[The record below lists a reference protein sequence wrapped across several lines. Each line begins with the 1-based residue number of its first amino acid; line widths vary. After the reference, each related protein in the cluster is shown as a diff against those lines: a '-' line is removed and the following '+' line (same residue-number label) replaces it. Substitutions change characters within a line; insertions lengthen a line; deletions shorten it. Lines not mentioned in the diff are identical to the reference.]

1 MNNISKNTN
10 IGRLEDFDIA
20 KGIATFLVVLS
31 HLLEQAFCTWEQV
44 QRVIIFCHMP
54 VFFFMSGFFLFYSVN
69 KYSKKEILQKKAKQ
83 LIIPYI
89 CWSFVSLLANIILA
103 ARNESIDNI
112 IVKQFL
118 DIFIYARSL
127 WFLIALF
134 ITQSVFMGLL
144 LLSEYINI
152 NKYFV
157 LFSGWIIVSLIT
169 PSDYFAMYKFKWLF
183 PFLIIGVYYAEHRA
197 QLIALRKWTMLSV
210 IFPVLCVLFY
220 NTTYYNAYLFFDYTN
235 LKEIIAGFIYYLF
248 SLLAITFILSLS
260 AILCRIKRN
269 APILLVSQYS
279 LEIYVCHMFFV
290 KFIVLP
296 TDAIANN
303 IILLSVYIILYTII
317 ILTLIILFCK
327 FLFSRFKIYRFIMGK
342 F

>member
-1 MNNISKNTN
+1 
-10 IGRLEDFDIA
+10 
-20 KGIATFLVVLS
+20 
-31 HLLEQAFCTWEQV
+31 
-44 QRVIIFCHMP
+44 
-54 VFFFMSGFFLFYSVN
+54 
-69 KYSKKEILQKKAKQ
+69 
-83 LIIPYI
+83 
-89 CWSFVSLLANIILA
+89 
-103 ARNESIDNI
+103 
-112 IVKQFL
+112 
-118 DIFIYARSL
+118 
-127 WFLIALF
+127 
-134 ITQSVFMGLL
+134 
-144 LLSEYINI
+144 
-152 NKYFV
+152 
-157 LFSGWIIVSLIT
+157 
-169 PSDYFAMYKFKWLF
+169 MYKFKWLF